1 MSNFVLVHGGYQ
13 GAWIWHPTVRCLR
26 AAGHNV
32 YAPTMDGCAE
42 RRHQLRPGIT
52 VTTQA
57 QEVADLLFYEDI
69 DDAILV
75 GTSFGGMLIS
85 KAAELA
91 RAKLGQNSVQ
101 RLVYVDALAPQPGET
116 CADIVDR
123 APDAPYQR
131 LELSQGPTVEDMEN
145 RLFVD
150 FPDDL
155 RAWAVARYTL
165 HPNGGTDVEPG
176 ELDGFWAQSWSASV
190 INCLQSKNPSNAHQC
205 RTAEKL
211 NGTYIE
217 MDTGHYPMLT
227 NPEDLTRL
235 LIAG

>member
-1 MSNFVLVHGGYQ
+1 
-13 GAWIWHPTVRCLR
+13 
-26 AAGHNV
+26 
-32 YAPTMDGCAE
+32 
-42 RRHQLRPGIT
+42 
-52 VTTQA
+52 
-57 QEVADLLFYEDI
+57 
-69 DDAILV
+69 
-75 GTSFGGMLIS
+75 
-85 KAAELA
+85 
-91 RAKLGQNSVQ
+91 
-101 RLVYVDALAPQPGET
+101 
-116 CADIVDR
+116 
-123 APDAPYQR
+123 
-131 LELSQGPTVEDMEN
+131 MEN

-155 RAWAVARYTL
+155 RAWAVARYAL

-227 NPEDLTRL
+227 NPEDLTQL